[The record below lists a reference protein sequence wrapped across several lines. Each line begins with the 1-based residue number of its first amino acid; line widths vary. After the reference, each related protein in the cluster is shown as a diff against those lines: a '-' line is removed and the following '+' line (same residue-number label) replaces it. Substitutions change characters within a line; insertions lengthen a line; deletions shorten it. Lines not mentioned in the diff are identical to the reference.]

1 MPSQGRMG
9 TCVPGSMGC
18 EPINTSVSKRAPYAS
33 KIWHL
38 SGMYQAVV
46 WAGLVQNPTGSQLE
60 PRLVQRLREA

>member
-18 EPINTSVSKRAPYAS
+18 EPINASVSKRAPYTS

-38 SGMYQAVV
+38 RGTDQAVV

-60 PRLVQRLREA
+60 PRLVRRLPEA